1 MPGDRKKC
9 EEERRKVEAEAGV
22 QSILLSW
29 VGAHCEHSRGRPRRQ
44 EPQKMSASNAIAR
57 KRSTDVLGKSSH
69 LKGQKR
75 NGGGNRRTLSRSSSL
90 TYGDAR
96 QQMSRTRSAATN
108 GSDGD
113 VRTVSHALESAL
125 QSFKHLD
132 VEKGEG
138 SLPYLPTISIGD
150 SITCLGRDEK
160 LINETKRK
168 KAMKRAQ
175 HSQAFMKDHYK
186 YSLFTGEEPVVA
198 PQYLE
203 LTPSEHIKIA
213 RASIAGNKLGIH
225 NVMQGR
231 VCKGDVC
238 KVEDG
243 HFADT
248 NEVSQPEAK
257 YLSLWLRG
265 KAKSL
270 TNFRSSFFSFYLCQQ
285 KSRRIDSENS
295 TILMYCDGRPPT
307 FIPKL
312 DFSRLPNF
320 KKPVMYNTK
329 VAQGHLKQCKPG
341 KSKHGKGLIGLL
353 SLKFGF

>member
-1 MPGDRKKC
+1 
-9 EEERRKVEAEAGV
+9 
-22 QSILLSW
+22 
-29 VGAHCEHSRGRPRRQ
+29 
-44 EPQKMSASNAIAR
+44 MSASNAIAR

-248 NEVSQPEAK
+248 NE
-257 YLSLWLRG
+257 
-265 KAKSL
+265 
-270 TNFRSSFFSFYLCQQ
+270 Q

-320 KKPVMYNTK
+320 KKPMMYNTK

>member
-1 MPGDRKKC
+1 VPGDRKKC

-44 EPQKMSASNAIAR
+44 EPPKMSASNAIAR

-248 NEVSQPEAK
+248 NE
-257 YLSLWLRG
+257 
-265 KAKSL
+265 
-270 TNFRSSFFSFYLCQQ
+270 Q